1 MSPKAY
7 AVKKVGM
14 HTSAHQPHPLLAS
27 GQLYT
32 PSHPCSAERISV
44 RGADTKTEQ
53 VGSSEIVSIEER
65 WGGYTDWSSIS
76 HQDLHQN
83 RCERIEVKW
92 REDTYPTAINR
103 LIGIHNSIRSNFQP
117 FLLHF
122 PLHIFNTSSYASF
135 ITLTI
140 HESEYHSIGSV
151 GSSRKR
157 A

>member
-1 MSPKAY
+1 MSPRAY
-7 AVKKVGM
+7 AVKKVGI
-14 HTSAHQPHPLLAS
+14 HTSAHQPHALSRL
-27 GQLYT
+27 QTILY
-32 PSHPCSAERISV
+32 SCSAERISV

-53 VGSSEIVSIEER
+53 VGSSEIVSVEER
-65 WGGYTDWSSIS
+65 WGRYTDWSSIS

-92 REDTYPTAINR
+92 REDTYPTAIIR
-103 LIGIHNSIRSNFQP
+103 LIGIHDSIRNNFRP

-135 ITLTI
+135 ITFTI
-140 HESEYHSIGSV
+140 HESEYHSRGSV